1 MRIAFSGT
9 ANTGK
14 TTLIKDFLTVWPMYS
29 TPSKTYRDIIAES
42 SITHSKNVNKQ
53 GQEAILD
60 FMVDSMQGKTADDH
74 IAYDRCPLDNVIY
87 SLWANEKASSDI
99 DDAFIEK
106 CAKRVRE
113 SLKNL
118 DIIFW
123 IPYTER
129 ITIAQDNM
137 RETDSVYIKEID
149 NLFEVIYNQ
158 YICND
163 KFFLFDN
170 EDRPAIIPIHS
181 SNRFMRIKEIA
192 NYIHENGSMVVPDDS
207 WVEELQNATKPEDA
221 QHAVEDLIK
230 QQKQQLLK
238 DTGIIVP

>member
-14 TTLIKDFLTVWPMYS
+14 TTLVKDFLTVWPMYS

-42 SITHSKNVNKQ
+42 NIPHSKNVNKQ

-60 FMVDSMQGKTADDH
+60 FMVESMQGKTVDDF
-74 IAYDRCPLDNVIY
+74 IAYDRCPLDNIVY
-87 SLWANEKASSDI
+87 SLWANGKQAADI

-106 CAKRVRE
+106 CAGKVRE

-129 ITIAQDNM
+129 IAITQDDM
-137 RETDSVYIKEID
+137 RETDSVYIKEI
-149 NLFEVIYNQ
+149 NNFFEVIYNQ
-158 YICND
+158 YMCND
-163 KFFLFDN
+163 RFFLFDS
-170 EDRPAIIPIHS
+170 EDRPAIIPIRS
-181 SNRFMRIKEIA
+181 SDRFMRIKEIA

-238 DTGIIVP
+238 DTGLIVP